1 MGKKRFMGEVEG
13 MSTTHASR
21 LGNERSGIRSHTR
34 GWNLGVEVHGDANN
48 GHDRFLVQITGGSH
62 NASRTRNIC
71 TITET
76 DEGTIRIEFNGR
88 GYEVLSRDLKE
99 LGAGR

>member
-34 GWNLGVEVHGDANN
+34 GWNLGVKVYGDAK
-48 GHDRFLVQITGGSH
+48 GDRDYFLVQVTAGSH
-62 NASRTRNIC
+62 NASATRNIC
-71 TITET
+71 TIEET
-76 DEGTIRIEFNGR
+76 DEGTIRLEFPNGDHI
-88 GYEVLSRDLKE
+88 VLGSDLHP
-99 LGAGR
+99 LYV

>member
-13 MSTTHASR
+13 MGRTHASR
-21 LGNERSGIRSHTR
+21 LGNAFSGIRSHTR

-48 GHDRFLVQITGGSH
+48 GHDRFLVRITGGSH

-76 DEGTIRIEFNGR
+76 DEGTIRIEYPNGN
-88 GYEVLSRDLKE
+88 YEVLNRDLKQITS
-99 LGAGR
+99 R